1 LKLYADKESE
11 LEQSSDGV
19 LFVERTNEFVV
30 CGKVK
35 GVLPGAEGKPS
46 LNRAIESHIQDP
58 KPGELPMGR
67 LK

>member
-1 LKLYADKESE
+1 MKLYADKESE
-11 LEQSSDGV
+11 LEQLSDGV

-30 CGKVK
+30 RGKVK

-46 LNRAIESHIQDP
+46 LNRAIESRIQDP